1 MCYQDDASNPGV
13 PFACGLTLEKLSAHT
28 VNEEGNEAFV
38 KDNPLFLLRKVT
50 VAFKQHFECFLLSLH
65 SWPQQRGAGRPGA
78 VTCHTEKSHISSCA
92 HPFGAFHSTARYQHL
107 FPLQASQLRRFAVYF
122 DVGKPLWQPK
132 KAWKDMLAYDWDQL
146 FKTGIAADS
155 TRPVQGST
163 SPRAPSGAADRM
175 YVVKPIDGQLQYL
188 RRGKNVR
195 GGESEAIQ
203 EADCHLQTIA
213 FHVSSKRTSLLK
225 SEQTIVLSKP
235 PYISLQLL
243 RWPHLL

>member
-1 MCYQDDASNPGV
+1 MCYQDDTSNPGV

-28 VNEEGNEAFV
+28 VDEEGNEAFV
-38 KDNPLFLLRKVT
+38 KDNPLSLLRKVT
-50 VAFKQHFECFLLSLH
+50 VACKQHIESFSHSLQSWLRHRVLAEEVLLHGTPTKAMFL
-65 SWPQQRGAGRPGA
+65 
-78 VTCHTEKSHISSCA
+78 
-92 HPFGAFHSTARYQHL
+92 AFHMTARYQHL
-107 FPLQASQLRRFAVYF
+107 FLLQASQLRRFAVYF

-163 SPRAPSGAADRM
+163 SPRAPSGTADRM

-225 SEQTIVLSKP
+225 HEQTSVLSKP
-235 PYISLQLL
+235 PYISLQL
-243 RWPHLL
+243 P

>member
-1 MCYQDDASNPGV
+1 MCYQDDTSNPGV

-38 KDNPLFLLRKVT
+38 KDNPLSLLRKVT

-65 SWPQQRGAGRPGA
+65 SWPQHRGAGRPGA
-78 VTCHTEKSHISSCA
+78 VTCHTDKSHVSSFA
-92 HPFGAFHSTARYQHL
+92 HPLGAFHSTARYQHL

>member
-1 MCYQDDASNPGV
+1 MHKSRVSNFTH
-13 PFACGLTLEKLSAHT
+13 PF
-28 VNEEGNEAFV
+28 
-38 KDNPLFLLRKVT
+38 
-50 VAFKQHFECFLLSLH
+50 VAFN
-65 SWPQQRGAGRPGA
+65 
-78 VTCHTEKSHISSCA
+78 
-92 HPFGAFHSTARYQHL
+92 STARYQHL
-107 FPLQASQLRRFAVYF
+107 FLLQASQLRRFAVYF

-155 TRPVQGST
+155 TKPVQGST

-213 FHVSSKRTSLLK
+213 FHVSSKR
-225 SEQTIVLSKP
+225 QA
-235 PYISLQLL
+235 
-243 RWPHLL
+243 

>member
-1 MCYQDDASNPGV
+1 MLADQV
-13 PFACGLTLEKLSAHT
+13 LSH
-28 VNEEGNEAFV
+28 
-38 KDNPLFLLRKVT
+38 
-50 VAFKQHFECFLLSLH
+50 
-65 SWPQQRGAGRPGA
+65 
-78 VTCHTEKSHISSCA
+78 VTCTPTKALFPIT
-92 HPFGAFHSTARYQHL
+92 HPFGAFHGTLMYQHL

-155 TRPVQGST
+155 TRAVQGST

-213 FHVSSKRTSLLK
+213 FHVSSKSTSAQ
-225 SEQTIVLSKP
+225 E
-235 PYISLQLL
+235 
-243 RWPHLL
+243 